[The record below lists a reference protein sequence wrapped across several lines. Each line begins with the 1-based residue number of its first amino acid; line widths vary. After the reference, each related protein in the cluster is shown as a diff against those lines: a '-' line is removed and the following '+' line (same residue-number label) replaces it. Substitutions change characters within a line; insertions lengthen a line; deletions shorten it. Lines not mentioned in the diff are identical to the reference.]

1 MLKFMKNII
10 WELGKELTED
20 DYIELWLRIYKYD
33 TDEVILEE
41 TNNDYEILILTLSCL
56 IVTGFPSNK

>member
-1 MLKFMKNII
+1 MKKII

-20 DYIELWLRIYKYD
+20 DYIELWLRVYQYD

-41 TNNDYEILILTLSCL
+41 TNNDYEFLELVKNFRRMGVI
-56 IVTGFPSNK
+56 

>member
-1 MLKFMKNII
+1 MLNLMKKII

-20 DYIELWLRIYKYD
+20 DYIELWLRVYQYD

-41 TNNDYEILILTLSCL
+41 TNNDYEFLELVKNFRRMGVI
-56 IVTGFPSNK
+56 

>member
-41 TNNDYEILILTLSCL
+41 TNNDYEFLELVKNFRKMGAI
-56 IVTGFPSNK
+56 